1 MSAKVTEADRN
12 ENLVRRLY
20 LLADAAAKDTSR
32 YVSYFADGGYFY
44 DAADGRKYYGA
55 DIGKVVRNYSLAFP
69 DLRRDVH
76 TFYYDHN
83 IVVAELSLI
92 GTHRADLVIGAR
104 TLPATGRQMIVPCC
118 DVFRIRRGK
127 VTSWHCYLTGA
138 SIPEKLTAGTIERIA
153 VAKTAATWVR
163 VKDEISTPKPTV
175 AMT

>member
-32 YVSYFADGGYFY
+32 YVSHFADGGYFY

-69 DLRRDVH
+69 DLRRDIQS
-76 TFYYDHN
+76 FYFDHN
-83 IVVAELSLI
+83 VVVAELSLV

-104 TLPATGRQMIVPCC
+104 TVPATGRQINVPCC

-127 VTSWHCYLTGA
+127 VTSLHCYLTGA
-138 SIPEKLTAGTIERIA
+138 GILDQILTT
-153 VAKTAATWVR
+153 
-163 VKDEISTPKPTV
+163 
-175 AMT
+175 